1 MPSSLGFPSNP
12 TTGDQHVISGKT
24 YVWDGTVWNSLST
37 GGGAT
42 LTQEEVQ
49 DYAAPLLAHSGH
61 TNITATYNDVT
72 NKVILAG
79 QAGGGGGAT
88 DIGLLIALS

>member
-1 MPSSLGFPSNP
+1 MPSSLGFPSSP
-12 TTGDQHVISGKT
+12 TIGQEYVISGKT

-37 GGGAT
+37 GGAT
-42 LTQEEVQ
+42 LTQEEIQ
-49 DYAAPLLAHSGH
+49 DYAAPLLAHNSH
-61 TNITATYNDVT
+61 TNITATYNDAT

-79 QAGGGGGAT
+79 QSGTGGST

>member
-1 MPSSLGFPSNP
+1 MSSALGFPSSP
-12 TTGDQHVISGKT
+12 TIGDQYVISGKT
-24 YVWDGTVWNSLST
+24 FVWDGSVWNALSS

-49 DYAAPLLAHSGH
+49 DFAAPLLAHSGH
-61 TNITATYNDVT
+61 TNITATYNDAT

-79 QAGGGGGAT
+79 QGGGGGGDT

>member
-1 MPSSLGFPSNP
+1 MPSSLGFPLTP
-12 TTGDQHVISGKT
+12 TVGQEYVISGKT
-24 YVWDGTVWNSLST
+24 YVWDGTVWNSIST
-37 GGGAT
+37 GGAT

-72 NKVILAG
+72 NKVILNS
-79 QAGGGGGAT
+79 QGGSGGPT

>member
-1 MPSSLGFPSNP
+1 MPSSLGFPLTP
-12 TTGDQHVISGKT
+12 TVGQEYVISGKT
-24 YVWDGTVWNSLST
+24 YVWDGTVWNSIST
-37 GGGAT
+37 GGAT

-61 TNITATYNDVT
+61 TNITATYNDAT
-72 NKVILAG
+72 NRVILNS
-79 QAGGGGGAT
+79 QGGSGGPT

>member
-1 MPSSLGFPSNP
+1 MTSALGFPSNP
-12 TTGDQHVISGKT
+12 TLNQEYTVGSKT
-24 YVWDGTVWNSLST
+24 FKWNGTAWGVVGST
-37 GGGAT
+37 GST

-49 DYAAPLLAHSGH
+49 DFAAPLLAHSGH
-61 TNITATYNDVT
+61 TNITATYNDAT

-79 QAGGGGGAT
+79 QSGGGGGAT

>member
-1 MPSSLGFPSNP
+1 MPSSLGFPSTP
-12 TTGDQHVISGKT
+12 SVGQQYVISGKT
-24 YVWDGTVWNSLST
+24 YVWDGTVWNSLSI
-37 GGGAT
+37 GGAT

-61 TNITATYNDVT
+61 TNITATYNDET
-72 NKVILAG
+72 NKVILNSQG
-79 QAGGGGGAT
+79 GSGGGT

>member
-1 MPSSLGFPSNP
+1 MSSALGFPSSP
-12 TTGDQHVISGKT
+12 TIGDQYVISGKT
-24 YVWDGTVWNSLST
+24 FVWDGSVWNALSS
-37 GGGAT
+37 GGAT

-49 DYAAPLLAHSGH
+49 DFAAPLLAHSGH
-61 TNITATYNDVT
+61 TNITATYNDAT

-79 QAGGGGGAT
+79 QSGGGGGET

>member
-12 TTGDQHVISGKT
+12 TIGQQYVISGKT

-37 GGGAT
+37 GGAT
-42 LTQEEVQ
+42 LTQEEIQ
-49 DYAAPLLAHSGH
+49 DYAAPLLAHNSH
-61 TNITATYNDVT
+61 TNITATYNDET

-79 QAGGGGGAT
+79 QSGGTGGET